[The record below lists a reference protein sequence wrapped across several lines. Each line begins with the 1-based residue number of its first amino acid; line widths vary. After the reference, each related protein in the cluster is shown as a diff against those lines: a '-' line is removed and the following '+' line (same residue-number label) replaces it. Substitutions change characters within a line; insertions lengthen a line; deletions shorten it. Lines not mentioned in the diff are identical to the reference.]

1 MVTVLVTVSA
11 ESIGQFGFQFRYR
24 TNTKIVALVV
34 HYIDLKCTCSNTPHD
49 FIFFWKRLK
58 MYPWTCAVWDC
69 GSSSAI
75 MAFAGYIG
83 CHYLSLCPKYITS
96 NLSKKWEHPHDTT
109 TITLMSPS
117 LSQAAPCQAL
127 SFLNRSR

>member
-1 MVTVLVTVSA
+1 MLQKHYDCDCDYDYDRKIKINAPSISLLKKAENVSM
-11 ESIGQFGFQFRYR
+11 
-24 TNTKIVALVV
+24 
-34 HYIDLKCTCSNTPHD
+34 DLCS
-49 FIFFWKRLK
+49 LGL
-58 MYPWTCAVWDC
+58 WDC
-69 GSSSAI
+69 SAI